1 MIWERHFTFYAMT
14 NFGRIMKCYWPHSIK
29 LFVVNTMSCTHD
41 ITRIWLS
48 NTTDYS
54 FICMLPY
61 CRRHALSIDT
71 TCVNDRNRGGR
82 ASLSWFI
89 VLSSYVLSCSNQIC
103 SLPTHWVCKWLLII
117 SGHLHRLLS
126 LYCFPPKY
134 PCFPLLPP
142 FSLLLVPLPTS
153 WWTQLTW
160 VTARYAIKSLWY
172 WKTMCC
178 KRIIANW
185 NQDISCFE
193 IYLSAASLRKAF
205 CICIS

>member
-1 MIWERHFTFYAMT
+1 MR
-14 NFGRIMKCYWPHSIK
+14 WPISDASWNVIDHTPSNYLSSIPWAA
-29 LFVVNTMSCTHD
+29 LTHD

-89 VLSSYVLSCSNQIC
+89 VLSSYVLSRSNQIC
-103 SLPTHWVCKWLLII
+103 SLSTHWVCKWLLII

-142 FSLLLVPLPTS
+142 FSLLPVPLPNLLVNPADLCNS
-153 WWTQLTW
+153 PIRDQ
-160 VTARYAIKSLWY
+160 KSVVLENDVLQ
-172 WKTMCC
+172 TCC
-178 KRIIANW
+178 CELKPGHLMWCA
-185 NQDISCFE
+185 
-193 IYLSAASLRKAF
+193 YLSAASLRKAF

>member
-71 TCVNDRNRGGR
+71 TCVNDRNRRGGR

-103 SLPTHWVCKWLLII
+103 SLSTHWVCKWLLIYLW
-117 SGHLHRLLS
+117 SSPS
-126 LYCFPPKY
+126 LTV
-134 PCFPLLPP
+134 
-142 FSLLLVPLPTS
+142 SLLLSSKISLFSSSSSFFLASSSSSHLLVNPADLSNSPIRN
-153 WWTQLTW
+153 Q
-160 VTARYAIKSLWY
+160 KSVVLENDVLQTYTCELKPGHLMFW
-172 WKTMCC
+172 
-178 KRIIANW
+178 
-185 NQDISCFE
+185 DIS
-193 IYLSAASLRKAF
+193 LS
-205 CICIS
+205 C